1 MRFFKKIFFFIDQVI
16 FSPKCILCLSPCE
29 SVEICEACIKY
40 LPWIK
45 HSCHQC
51 GLPLASAQAKL
62 CGTCINNPPDFEKS
76 FIPMRY
82 ASPIN
87 HMIHLFKFKR
97 KLQYAPILAK
107 LILLQLNNETDNI
120 DAIIP
125 IPLHP
130 KKLSKRGFNQ
140 SYILAKIISKKTGIP
155 INYQALK
162 RKKSTQPQYA
172 LKKNQ
177 RLKNLKGA
185 FECDLSPKNVL
196 LIDDVVTT
204 TATVQSAALCLK
216 QSGAEKIYIA
226 AVARADIPN

>member
-1 MRFFKKIFFFIDQVI
+1 MRFFKNIFFFIDQVI

-29 SVEICEACIKY
+29 SVEICEACIKH

-97 KLQYAPILAK
+97 KLPYAPILAK
-107 LILLQLNNETDNI
+107 LLFLKLNKENIQI

-125 IPLHP
+125 IPLHR

-140 SYILAKIISKKTGIP
+140 SYVLAKIISEKMGVP
-155 INYQALK
+155 ISYHTLK
-162 RKKSTQPQYA
+162 RKKPTQPQHL
-172 LKKNQ
+172 LKKQ
-177 RLKNLKGA
+177 ARLKNLKGA
-185 FECDLSPKNVL
+185 FQCDLSPKSVL
-196 LIDDVVTT
+196 LIDDIVTT
-204 TATVQSAALCLK
+204 TATVRAAALTLK
-216 QSGAEKIYIA
+216 QAGANKVYLG
-226 AVARADIPN
+226 AVARADIKN